1 MSEQDIKQIK
11 QFLLYRE
18 YLSQVGS
25 REAEEILRRSGNLP
39 RLVASAYTQVESY
52 SKMGRPVQ
60 MWVILTALKECKRV
74 INRDRVIAYRNE
86 LIRTDFMRGAS
97 KQSLA
102 NKYGITSMTVKTALG
117 G

>member
-39 RLVASAYTQVESY
+39 RLVASA
-52 SKMGRPVQ
+52 
-60 MWVILTALKECKRV
+60 
-74 INRDRVIAYRNE
+74 
-86 LIRTDFMRGAS
+86 
-97 KQSLA
+97 
-102 NKYGITSMTVKTALG
+102 
-117 G
+117 

>member
-1 MSEQDIKQIK
+1 MSEQDIKLIK

-18 YLSQVGS
+18 YLSQVG
-25 REAEEILRRSGNLP
+25 RTEAEEILRRSNNLL
-39 RLVASAYTQVESY
+39 RLVANAYTQVESY

-60 MWVILTALKECKRV
+60 MGVITTALKECKRV

-102 NKYGITSMTVKTALG
+102 NKYGITSMTVRTALG

>member
-25 REAEEILRRSGNLP
+25 READEILRRSSNLL

-60 MWVILTALKECKRV
+60 MGVVLTALKECKRV
-74 INRDRVIAYRNE
+74 IHRDRVIAYRNE
-86 LIRTDFMRGAS
+86 MIRTEFMRGAS
-97 KQSLA
+97 PKSLA
-102 NKYGITSMTVKTALG
+102 IKYGITSMTVKTALG